1 MSNHPALGLL
11 LASGLAIFWLIPLS
25 AWLMLKGR
33 RDLNAN
39 LWFGGTLCYAVA
51 GLLFALQ
58 GSLPPWL
65 AAALAPGFA
74 TATVLLMS
82 EALRREGS
90 TRPTRW
96 ALLLGLVAA
105 EAVVL
110 VLLHAAGLGAVG
122 RSLHLAFITVL
133 DGVVIARI
141 VALQRSSPGR
151 SLWIVAAAFVAVM
164 AGNVARVAV
173 HLWTGD
179 APGLLDF
186 SPVANYA
193 FIANFAAVAFYSFGY
208 WGFVLEKSRRG
219 LEAERAGRERA
230 QRGEASALDR
240 ESATRQLLREREALI
255 AELARVQR
263 AAQAGALSA
272 SIAHEINQ
280 PLTAMR
286 LDLETALTLL
296 PRPPGA
302 GPAPDERL
310 HTLLRRVSEQTL
322 RVARIVRTLREAF
335 GSRAVAPETRP
346 VDAIVSS
353 VLELVEPR
361 ALQQGVRV
369 VTELGAP
376 VVAKAGA
383 GELEH
388 VLLNL
393 LINAVD
399 ASPMGQASP
408 PFVAVKTSFDAQVV
422 IVRIV
427 DGGPGLPPEWR
438 ESVFELLRSTKSDG
452 LGLGLWLS
460 RYLAERNGGTLVCDE
475 TVPGGA
481 AFVLT
486 VPCAEG
492 TLAAPGPD
500 ARPEPGRQA
509 GN

>member
-33 RDLNAN
+33 RDPNAD
-39 LWFGGTLCYAVA
+39 LWFSGTLCYAIA

-65 AAALAPGFA
+65 AAVLAPGFA

-105 EAVVL
+105 EVVVL

-141 VALQRSSPGR
+141 VALQRASPGR

-179 APGLLDF
+179 APRLLDF

-286 LDLETALTLL
+286 LDLETALALL
-296 PRPPGA
+296 PQPQGA

-310 HTLLRRVSEQTL
+310 LSLLRRVSEQNL

-335 GSRAVAPETRP
+335 RGRAVVPETRS
-346 VDAIVSS
+346 VDEIVAAA
-353 VLELVEPR
+353 LELARPR
-361 ALQQGVRV
+361 ALQQGVRLDAD
-369 VTELGAP
+369 LGAA

-388 VLLNL
+388 VVLNL
-393 LINAVD
+393 LVNAVD
-399 ASPMGQASP
+399 AAPAGLDRA
-408 PFVAVKTSFDAQVV
+408 PFVAVRTAVHGGQVV
-422 IVRIV
+422 VRV
-427 DGGPGLPPEWR
+427 SDSGPGLPPEWR
-438 ESVFELLRSTKSDG
+438 DSVFELLRSAKPDG
-452 LGLGLWLS
+452 MGLGLWLS
-460 RYLAERNGGTLVCDE
+460 RHLAERHGGTLTLDE
-475 TVPGGA
+475 TLARGA
-481 AFVLT
+481 AFVLAL
-486 VPCAEG
+486 PCAS
-492 TLAAPGPD
+492 GP
-500 ARPEPGRQA
+500 AEEAER
-509 GN
+509 